1 MTCLSIKLSH
11 IEFSKKKSIK
21 EKFYTLCSLGKG
33 KLLKTC
39 EKLKIH
45 PFYGK
50 GEKKMEKYVLSG
62 IGDVMEIESP
72 LGFCKGESSL
82 LDSRRKTQELL
93 DSMKTSRRKTLAA
106 LVEMSVRS
114 SDATICSMGKS
125 YASLTEFIAQ
135 TEDKLKEIETEIQ
148 TKIITA
154 IKDSLTDSKTDEDE
168 SDTNES
174 SQKEEDKKE
183 SKDE

>member
-11 IEFSKKKSIK
+11 REFSKKKSIK
-21 EKFYTLCSLGKG
+21 EKFYTSCSIVKG

-125 YASLTEFIAQ
+125 YASLTEFITQ

-154 IKDSLTDSKTDEDE
+154 IKESLTDSKTDEDE
-168 SDTNES
+168 SSASES
-174 SQKEEDKKE
+174 SQKEEDEKE

>member
-1 MTCLSIKLSH
+1 
-11 IEFSKKKSIK
+11 
-21 EKFYTLCSLGKG
+21 
-33 KLLKTC
+33 
-39 EKLKIH
+39 
-45 PFYGK
+45 
-50 GEKKMEKYVLSG
+50 MEKYVLSG

-135 TEDKLKEIETEIQ
+135 TEDKLKEIESEIQ
-148 TKIITA
+148 TKIVTA
-154 IKDSLTDSKTDEDE
+154 IRESLTDTDTKACGDE
-168 SDTNES
+168 SDANES
-174 SQKEEDKKE
+174 SQKEEDKEE

>member
-1 MTCLSIKLSH
+1 
-11 IEFSKKKSIK
+11 
-21 EKFYTLCSLGKG
+21 
-33 KLLKTC
+33 
-39 EKLKIH
+39 
-45 PFYGK
+45 
-50 GEKKMEKYVLSG
+50 MEKYVLSG
-62 IGDVMEIESP
+62 IKGDVMEIESP

-106 LVEMSVRS
+106 LVEMSLKS
-114 SDATICSMGKS
+114 SDSTICSIGKS
-125 YASLTEFIAQ
+125 YAGLTEFIAQ

-168 SDTNES
+168 SDTAES
-174 SQKEEDKKE
+174 SQKEEENKE
-183 SKDE
+183 DKDE

>member
-1 MTCLSIKLSH
+1 
-11 IEFSKKKSIK
+11 
-21 EKFYTLCSLGKG
+21 
-33 KLLKTC
+33 
-39 EKLKIH
+39 
-45 PFYGK
+45 
-50 GEKKMEKYVLSG
+50 MEKYVLSG

-106 LVEMSVRS
+106 LVEMSLKS
-114 SDATICSMGKS
+114 SDSTICSMGKS

-154 IKDSLTDSKTDEDE
+154 IKDSLTDSKTDEEKSSASE
-168 SDTNES
+168 SN
-174 SQKEEDKKE
+174 KEEEDEKE

>member
-21 EKFYTLCSLGKG
+21 EKFYTSCSIGKG

-106 LVEMSVRS
+106 LVEMSLKS

-154 IKDSLTDSKTDEDE
+154 IKESLTDSKTDEDE
-168 SDTNES
+168 SDTSES
-174 SQKEEDKKE
+174 SQKEEDKEE

>member
-1 MTCLSIKLSH
+1 
-11 IEFSKKKSIK
+11 
-21 EKFYTLCSLGKG
+21 
-33 KLLKTC
+33 
-39 EKLKIH
+39 
-45 PFYGK
+45 
-50 GEKKMEKYVLSG
+50 MEKDVLSG
-62 IGDVMEIESP
+62 IKGDVMEIESP

-106 LVEMSVRS
+106 LVEMSLKS

-154 IKDSLTDSKTDEDE
+154 IKESLTDSKTDEDE
-168 SDTNES
+168 S
-174 SQKEEDKKE
+174 SQKEEDKEE

>member
-1 MTCLSIKLSH
+1 
-11 IEFSKKKSIK
+11 
-21 EKFYTLCSLGKG
+21 
-33 KLLKTC
+33 
-39 EKLKIH
+39 
-45 PFYGK
+45 
-50 GEKKMEKYVLSG
+50 MEKYVLSG
-62 IGDVMEIESP
+62 IGDVMEIQSP

-168 SDTNES
+168 SSDSES
-174 SQKEEDKKE
+174 SQKEEDEKE

>member
-1 MTCLSIKLSH
+1 
-11 IEFSKKKSIK
+11 
-21 EKFYTLCSLGKG
+21 
-33 KLLKTC
+33 
-39 EKLKIH
+39 
-45 PFYGK
+45 
-50 GEKKMEKYVLSG
+50 MEKYVLSG
-62 IGDVMEIESP
+62 IGDVMEIQSP

-106 LVEMSVRS
+106 LVEMSLKS

-135 TEDKLKEIETEIQ
+135 TEDKLKEIESEIQ

-154 IKDSLTDSKTDEDE
+154 IKESLTDSKTDEE
-168 SDTNES
+168 KS
-174 SQKEEDKKE
+174 SQKEEDKEE
-183 SKDE
+183 SDEH

>member
-1 MTCLSIKLSH
+1 
-11 IEFSKKKSIK
+11 
-21 EKFYTLCSLGKG
+21 
-33 KLLKTC
+33 
-39 EKLKIH
+39 
-45 PFYGK
+45 
-50 GEKKMEKYVLSG
+50 MEKYVLSG
-62 IGDVMEIESP
+62 IKGDVMEIESP

-114 SDATICSMGKS
+114 SDTTICSMGKS

-135 TEDKLKEIETEIQ
+135 TEGKLKEIESEIQ

-154 IKDSLTDSKTDEDE
+154 IKESLTDSKTDGDESDTNEYGDESDTNEYGDE

>member
-1 MTCLSIKLSH
+1 MLINKA
-11 IEFSKKKSIK
+11 KSYRVLQK
-21 EKFYTLCSLGKG
+21 EKYKRKVLYKLFDRKRQIV
-33 KLLKTC
+33 KNLLKTQKSSLLW
-39 EKLKIH
+39 ERR
-45 PFYGK
+45 
-50 GEKKMEKYVLSG
+50 KKMEKYVLSG
-62 IGDVMEIESP
+62 IKGDVMEIESP

-82 LDSRRKTQELL
+82 LDSRRETQELL

-154 IKDSLTDSKTDEDE
+154 IKESLTDSKTDEDE

-174 SQKEEDKKE
+174 IQKEEDKKE
-183 SKDE
+183 NKDE

>member
-1 MTCLSIKLSH
+1 
-11 IEFSKKKSIK
+11 
-21 EKFYTLCSLGKG
+21 
-33 KLLKTC
+33 
-39 EKLKIH
+39 
-45 PFYGK
+45 
-50 GEKKMEKYVLSG
+50 MEKYVLSG
-62 IGDVMEIESP
+62 IKGDVMEIESP

-93 DSMKTSRRKTLAA
+93 DSMKTSRRKTLVA
-106 LVEMSVRS
+106 LVEMSLKS
-114 SDATICSMGKS
+114 SDSTICSMGKS

-154 IKDSLTDSKTDEDE
+154 IKESLTDTDTKACGDE

-174 SQKEEDKKE
+174 SQKQEDKEE

>member
-1 MTCLSIKLSH
+1 
-11 IEFSKKKSIK
+11 
-21 EKFYTLCSLGKG
+21 
-33 KLLKTC
+33 
-39 EKLKIH
+39 
-45 PFYGK
+45 
-50 GEKKMEKYVLSG
+50 MEKYVLSG
-62 IGDVMEIESP
+62 IKGDVMEIESP

-82 LDSRRKTQELL
+82 LDSRRDAQELL

-135 TEDKLKEIETEIQ
+135 IEDKLKEIETEIQ

-154 IKDSLTDSKTDEDE
+154 IKESLTDSKTDEDE
-168 SDTNES
+168 SDTAGS
-174 SQKEEDKKE
+174 SQKEEDEKE

>member
-1 MTCLSIKLSH
+1 
-11 IEFSKKKSIK
+11 
-21 EKFYTLCSLGKG
+21 
-33 KLLKTC
+33 
-39 EKLKIH
+39 
-45 PFYGK
+45 
-50 GEKKMEKYVLSG
+50 MEKYVLSG

-106 LVEMSVRS
+106 LVEMSLKS

-154 IKDSLTDSKTDEDE
+154 IKESLTDSKTDEDE
-168 SDTNES
+168 S
-174 SQKEEDKKE
+174 SQKEEDKE
-183 SKDE
+183 ERKDE

>member
-1 MTCLSIKLSH
+1 
-11 IEFSKKKSIK
+11 
-21 EKFYTLCSLGKG
+21 
-33 KLLKTC
+33 
-39 EKLKIH
+39 
-45 PFYGK
+45 
-50 GEKKMEKYVLSG
+50 MEKYVLSG

-154 IKDSLTDSKTDEDE
+154 IKESLTDSKTDEDE
-168 SDTNES
+168 S
-174 SQKEEDKKE
+174 SQKEEDKEE

>member
-1 MTCLSIKLSH
+1 
-11 IEFSKKKSIK
+11 
-21 EKFYTLCSLGKG
+21 
-33 KLLKTC
+33 
-39 EKLKIH
+39 
-45 PFYGK
+45 
-50 GEKKMEKYVLSG
+50 MEKYVLSG
-62 IGDVMEIESP
+62 IKGDVIEIESP

-106 LVEMSVRS
+106 LVEMSLKS

-154 IKDSLTDSKTDEDE
+154 IKESLTDSKTDEDE
-168 SDTNES
+168 S
-174 SQKEEDKKE
+174 SQKEEDKE
-183 SKDE
+183 ERKDE

>member
-1 MTCLSIKLSH
+1 
-11 IEFSKKKSIK
+11 
-21 EKFYTLCSLGKG
+21 
-33 KLLKTC
+33 
-39 EKLKIH
+39 
-45 PFYGK
+45 
-50 GEKKMEKYVLSG
+50 MEKYVLSG
-62 IGDVMEIESP
+62 IGDVMEIQSP

-93 DSMKTSRRKTLAA
+93 DSMKTSRRKTLVA

-135 TEDKLKEIETEIQ
+135 TEDKLKEIKAEIQ
-148 TKIITA
+148 TRIVTA
-154 IKDSLTDSKTDEDE
+154 IKESLTDSKTDEDE

-174 SQKEEDKKE
+174 SQKEEDEKE

>member
-1 MTCLSIKLSH
+1 
-11 IEFSKKKSIK
+11 
-21 EKFYTLCSLGKG
+21 
-33 KLLKTC
+33 
-39 EKLKIH
+39 
-45 PFYGK
+45 
-50 GEKKMEKYVLSG
+50 MEKYVLSG
-62 IGDVMEIESP
+62 IGDVMEIQSP

-106 LVEMSVRS
+106 LVEMSLKS

-168 SDTNES
+168 S
-174 SQKEEDKKE
+174 SQKEEDEKE

>member
-1 MTCLSIKLSH
+1 
-11 IEFSKKKSIK
+11 
-21 EKFYTLCSLGKG
+21 
-33 KLLKTC
+33 
-39 EKLKIH
+39 
-45 PFYGK
+45 
-50 GEKKMEKYVLSG
+50 MEKYVLSG

-93 DSMKTSRRKTLAA
+93 DSMKTSRRKALAA
-106 LVEMSVRS
+106 LVEMSLKS
-114 SDATICSMGKS
+114 SDSTICSMGKS
-125 YASLTEFIAQ
+125 YASLTEFITQ

-154 IKDSLTDSKTDEDE
+154 IKESLTDSKTDEDE
-168 SDTNES
+168 SSASES

>member
-1 MTCLSIKLSH
+1 
-11 IEFSKKKSIK
+11 
-21 EKFYTLCSLGKG
+21 
-33 KLLKTC
+33 
-39 EKLKIH
+39 
-45 PFYGK
+45 
-50 GEKKMEKYVLSG
+50 MEKYVLSG
-62 IGDVMEIESP
+62 IGDVMEIQSP

-106 LVEMSVRS
+106 LVEMSLKS

-135 TEDKLKEIETEIQ
+135 TEDKLKEIEAEIQ

-154 IKDSLTDSKTDEDE
+154 IKESLTDSKTDGDE

-174 SQKEEDKKE
+174 SQKKEEDEKE

>member
-21 EKFYTLCSLGKG
+21 EKFYTSCSIGKG

-39 EKLKIH
+39 EKLEIH

-106 LVEMSVRS
+106 LVEMSLKS

-154 IKDSLTDSKTDEDE
+154 IKESLTDSKTDEDE
-168 SDTNES
+168 S
-174 SQKEEDKKE
+174 SQKEEDKEE

>member
-1 MTCLSIKLSH
+1 
-11 IEFSKKKSIK
+11 
-21 EKFYTLCSLGKG
+21 
-33 KLLKTC
+33 
-39 EKLKIH
+39 
-45 PFYGK
+45 
-50 GEKKMEKYVLSG
+50 MEKYVLSG
-62 IGDVMEIESP
+62 IGDVMEIQSP

-106 LVEMSVRS
+106 LVEMSLKS
-114 SDATICSMGKS
+114 SDSNICSMGKS

-154 IKDSLTDSKTDEDE
+154 IKESLTDSKTDEDE
-168 SDTNES
+168 SSTSES
-174 SQKEEDKKE
+174 NKEKEDEKE

>member
-1 MTCLSIKLSH
+1 
-11 IEFSKKKSIK
+11 
-21 EKFYTLCSLGKG
+21 
-33 KLLKTC
+33 
-39 EKLKIH
+39 
-45 PFYGK
+45 
-50 GEKKMEKYVLSG
+50 MEKYVLSG
-62 IGDVMEIESP
+62 IKGDVMEIESP

-125 YASLTEFIAQ
+125 YASLTEFITQ

-154 IKDSLTDSKTDEDE
+154 IKESLTDSKTDEDE
-168 SDTNES
+168 SSASES
-174 SQKEEDKKE
+174 SQKEEDEKE

>member
-1 MTCLSIKLSH
+1 M
-11 IEFSKKKSIK
+11 
-21 EKFYTLCSLGKG
+21 
-33 KLLKTC
+33 
-39 EKLKIH
+39 
-45 PFYGK
+45 
-50 GEKKMEKYVLSG
+50 
-62 IGDVMEIESP
+62 
-72 LGFCKGESSL
+72 
-82 LDSRRKTQELL
+82 DSRRKTQELL

-106 LVEMSVRS
+106 LVEMSLKS

-154 IKDSLTDSKTDEDE
+154 IKESLTDSKTDEDE
-168 SDTNES
+168 S
-174 SQKEEDKKE
+174 SQKEEDKEE

>member
-1 MTCLSIKLSH
+1 
-11 IEFSKKKSIK
+11 
-21 EKFYTLCSLGKG
+21 
-33 KLLKTC
+33 
-39 EKLKIH
+39 
-45 PFYGK
+45 
-50 GEKKMEKYVLSG
+50 MEKYVLSG

-106 LVEMSVRS
+106 LVEKSVRS

-154 IKDSLTDSKTDEDE
+154 IKESLTDSKTDEDE
-168 SDTNES
+168 S
-174 SQKEEDKKE
+174 SQKEEDKEE

>member
-1 MTCLSIKLSH
+1 
-11 IEFSKKKSIK
+11 
-21 EKFYTLCSLGKG
+21 
-33 KLLKTC
+33 
-39 EKLKIH
+39 
-45 PFYGK
+45 
-50 GEKKMEKYVLSG
+50 MEKYVLSG
-62 IGDVMEIESP
+62 IKGDVMEIESP

-106 LVEMSVRS
+106 LVEMSLKS
-114 SDATICSMGKS
+114 SDATICNIGKS
-125 YASLTEFIAQ
+125 YAGLTEFIAQ

-154 IKDSLTDSKTDEDE
+154 IKESLTDSKTDEDE

-174 SQKEEDKKE
+174 SQKQEDKEE

>member
-1 MTCLSIKLSH
+1 M
-11 IEFSKKKSIK
+11 
-21 EKFYTLCSLGKG
+21 GK
-33 KLLKTC
+33 
-39 EKLKIH
+39 
-45 PFYGK
+45 
-50 GEKKMEKYVLSG
+50 EKKMEKYVLSG
-62 IGDVMEIESP
+62 IKGDVMEIESP

-135 TEDKLKEIETEIQ
+135 TEDELKEIETEIQ

-154 IKDSLTDSKTDEDE
+154 IKESLTDSKTDEDE
-168 SDTNES
+168 S
-174 SQKEEDKKE
+174 SQKEEDKEE

>member
-1 MTCLSIKLSH
+1 
-11 IEFSKKKSIK
+11 
-21 EKFYTLCSLGKG
+21 
-33 KLLKTC
+33 
-39 EKLKIH
+39 
-45 PFYGK
+45 
-50 GEKKMEKYVLSG
+50 MEKYVLSG
-62 IGDVMEIESP
+62 IKGDVMEIESP

-93 DSMKTSRRKTLAA
+93 DSIKTSRRKTLAA
-106 LVEMSVRS
+106 LVEMSLKS

-154 IKDSLTDSKTDEDE
+154 IKESLTDSKTDEDE
-168 SDTNES
+168 S
-174 SQKEEDKKE
+174 SQKEEDKEE